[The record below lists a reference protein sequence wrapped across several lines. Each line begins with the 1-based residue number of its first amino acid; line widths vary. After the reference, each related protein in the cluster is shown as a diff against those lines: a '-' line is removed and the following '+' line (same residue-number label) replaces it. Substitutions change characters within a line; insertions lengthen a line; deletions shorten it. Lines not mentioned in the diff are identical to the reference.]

1 MADLNVMAT
10 LIGDVVGSRD
20 VADRVD
26 LHDRII
32 DAVGVVNAGLD
43 PVVPLRITV
52 GDEYQGGFA
61 TVGEALVAALRLRLL
76 VLPEFDLRHGIGWGP
91 TTVLSDE
98 PRVEDGP
105 GWWAA
110 REAIGA
116 VAGKNAHGATGA
128 LRTAYRRAE
137 ESSDGPEP
145 AAVNAALA
153 SRDALLAA
161 GSPRSWGVLRGLLN
175 GMSQREIAEAEG
187 ISASA
192 VSQRVR
198 RDGLAALV
206 MTDELL
212 GTVR

>member
-1 MADLNVMAT
+1 MSDLKAMAT

-20 VADRVD
+20 VPDRADLHERIVAAVD
-26 LHDRII
+26 L
-32 DAVGVVNAGLD
+32 VNDQLV
-43 PVVPLRITV
+43 PVVPLRVTV

-61 TVGEALVAALRLRLL
+61 TVGQALGAALRLRLL
-76 VLPEFDLRHGIGWGP
+76 VLPHFDLRHGIGWGA
-91 TTVLSDE
+91 TTVLSEE

-116 VAGKNAHGATGA
+116 VAGKAASDVQ
-128 LRTAYRRAE
+128 RTAYRRAP
-137 ESSDGPEP
+137 ESPDGPEP
-145 AAVNAALA
+145 AAINAALV

-161 GSPRSWGVLRGLLN
+161 ASPRSWGVLRGLLG
-175 GMSQREIAEAEG
+175 GMSQREIAAVEG

-206 MTDELL
+206 ATDELL
-212 GTVR
+212 GQVV

>member
-1 MADLNVMAT
+1 MSKVKAIAT

-20 VADRVD
+20 VTDRAG
-26 LHDRII
+26 LHDRIVT
-32 DAVGVVNAGLD
+32 AVDLVNDQFA

-52 GDEYQGGFA
+52 GDEYQGGFV
-61 TVGEALVAALRLRLL
+61 TVGDALAAALRLRLL
-76 VLPEFDLRHGIGWGP
+76 VLPDFDLRHGVGWGP
-91 TTVLSDE
+91 TTVLSAE

-116 VAGKNAHGATGA
+116 VAGKAATSA
-128 LRTAYRRAE
+128 SRTAYRRSPDAA
-137 ESSDGPEP
+137 DGPEP
-145 AAVNAALA
+145 AAINAALV

-161 GSPRSWGVLRGLLN
+161 ASPRSWGVLRGLLS
-175 GMSQREIAEAEG
+175 GMSQREIAVAEG

-206 MTDELL
+206 VTDELL
-212 GTVR
+212 SKVR